1 MLESCSHGELFTN
14 KMCQLDFV
22 SFFFLFPMRQV
33 MHHFDALETQ
43 QQLDIKPES
52 HVTKPKFTGQTNYKL
67 YLE

>member
-1 MLESCSHGELFTN
+1 
-14 KMCQLDFV
+14 
-22 SFFFLFPMRQV
+22 